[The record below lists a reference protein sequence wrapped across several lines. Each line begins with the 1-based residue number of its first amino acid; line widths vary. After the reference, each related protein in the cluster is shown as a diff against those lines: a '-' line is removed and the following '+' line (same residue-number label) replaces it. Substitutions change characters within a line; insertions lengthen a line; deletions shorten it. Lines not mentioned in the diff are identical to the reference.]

1 MCFSILTC
9 IPLHLSP
16 SVYPTPSVPL
26 CMLFLLYIS
35 SRVSQFTWF
44 FLCVSYSAYVSR
56 CVYPT
61 SVNPTPC
68 IPLRVL
74 HSVSVLLCVRL
85 TLCVSY
91 SMNMSFRVHLIFQSV
106 YASPSVFVPLHSCL
120 TLCIFHYTWFHLY
133 LPDKHKVG
141 HTRCDT
147 QKVKSKIKMKWNTHT
162 ELKARYTRS
171 GIHTELDTQ
180 NGTHTEWKTYGIGLT
195 RNDTYTGSDLH
206 GMSHKRSETYTPSG
220 YTQTVGHTRN

>member
-9 IPLHLSP
+9 IPLHLFS
-16 SVYPTPSVPL
+16 SVYPTPSVFP
-26 CMLFLLYIS
+26 CIPIYMI
-35 SRVSQFTWF
+35 F
-44 FLCVSYSAYVSR
+44 FLCIFYSAYVSL
-56 CVYPT
+56 CVY
-61 SVNPTPC
+61 PTPC
-68 IPLRVL
+68 IPLRVF

-91 SMNMSFRVHLIFQSV
+91 SMNVSFRVHLIFQSV

-141 HTRCDT
+141 HTRCET

-171 GIHTELDTQ
+171 GIHTELKWDTHRVKNIR
-180 NGTHTEWKTYGIGLT
+180 NGPHTKWHIHGVRLT
-195 RNDTYTGSDLH
+195 RN
-206 GMSHKRSETYTPSG
+206 E
-220 YTQTVGHTRN
+220 TQTEWDIYTKWIHTNSGAQTQLDT